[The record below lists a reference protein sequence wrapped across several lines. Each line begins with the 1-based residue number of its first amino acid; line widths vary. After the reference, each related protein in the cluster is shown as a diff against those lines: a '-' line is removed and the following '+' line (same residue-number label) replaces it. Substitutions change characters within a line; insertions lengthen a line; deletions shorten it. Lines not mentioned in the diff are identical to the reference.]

1 MGIKKSPQINER
13 FSILTVDKV
22 ALQQSL
28 DNPNIVILLIRT

>member
-13 FSILTVDKV
+13 FSLLTFDKV

-28 DNPNIVILLIRT
+28 DNSNILKLLIIT